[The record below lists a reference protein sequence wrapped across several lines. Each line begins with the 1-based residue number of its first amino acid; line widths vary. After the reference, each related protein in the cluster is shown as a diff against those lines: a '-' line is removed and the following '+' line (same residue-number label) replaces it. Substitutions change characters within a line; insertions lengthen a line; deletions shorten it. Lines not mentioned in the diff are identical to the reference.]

1 MKLFIWIVFVL
12 FCLVNVFSASAQTIK
27 TTFFLETDIDHIYL
41 TDTIHISKC
50 NVYLSNFK
58 FYQNDKLAFTDT
70 EKAYLIDLIDPI
82 PLNFEIP
89 TQVKYNRVVFDV
101 GIDSLTNV
109 AGILTGAL
117 DPRNG
122 MYWSWQSGY
131 INFKIE
137 GDIRSKNSK
146 SFQYHI
152 GGYAVKLN
160 ALQTKSFDISAGNS
174 YIFNFSIMP
183 LLTNCHKNNLFELMS
198 PQLKAVQMAKVFA
211 DHISCRKISDLKNE

>member
-1 MKLFIWIVFVL
+1 MFKRYILLSFLGLHLFTTAYTQ
-12 FCLVNVFSASAQTIK
+12 SSSKA
-27 TTFFLETDIDHIYL
+27 TFFLEADMDHNYL
-41 TDTIHISKC
+41 PDTIHISKC
-50 NVYLSNFK
+50 SVYLSNFK
-58 FYQNDKLAFTDT
+58 FYQNEKLVFTDP
-70 EKAYLIDLIDPI
+70 EKAYLIDLIAPI

-89 TQVKYNRVVFDV
+89 AQVKYNRVVFDV

-131 INFKIE
+131 INLKIE